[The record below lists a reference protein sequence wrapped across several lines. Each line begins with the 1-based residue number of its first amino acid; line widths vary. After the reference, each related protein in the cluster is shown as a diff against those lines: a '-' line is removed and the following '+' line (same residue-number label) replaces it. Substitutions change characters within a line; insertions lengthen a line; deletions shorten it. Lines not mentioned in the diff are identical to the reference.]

1 MNITIIQAIL
11 ITLMTIIVVYDSM
24 NLQWIIFASTPV
36 LGGFLTGLILGDY
49 KTGLAVGA
57 TLQLMS
63 LGIGAYGGASV
74 PDYFTG
80 AVIGTAF
87 AVGNGQGV
95 NAGIAVSVPVALLA
109 MQLDIL
115 YRIINTFF
123 LHKAMKQVDSLN
135 MKKMYTNIGLGI
147 IPLVLSKA
155 IPVFIAVTLGKG
167 VITQVLN
174 MLPAWF
180 TGGMSVAGGLLP
192 IVGIAILL
200 RYMPTKENIAF
211 MIVGFVLVA
220 YLKVPML
227 GVAFIGLAAA
237 IVSFKSNVKFQ
248 SLSKMSPAVA
258 AEGSIKE
265 GDDEDGYED

>member
-1 MNITIIQAIL
+1 MNITIIQVLL
-11 ITLMTIIVVYDSM
+11 ITLMVIIVVYDSM
-24 NLQWIIFASTPV
+24 NLQWLIFASSPV

-95 NAGIAVSVPVALLA
+95 NAGIAVSVPVSLLA

-123 LHKAMKQVDSLN
+123 IHRAMRYGNDLK
-135 MKKMYTNIGLGI
+135 MKKMYTNMLFGI

-155 IPVFIAVTLGKG
+155 LPVFIAVTLGKG
-167 VITQVLN
+167 VITDVLN
-174 MLPAWF
+174 MLPKWF

-227 GVAFIGLAAA
+227 GVALIGLSAA
-237 IVSFKSNVKFQ
+237 IISFKSNIRFQ
-248 SLSKMSPAVA
+248 SLSKMKVSVPAVGNI
-258 AEGSIKE
+258 EE
-265 GDDEDGYED
+265 EDDDDGYED